1 VLVGLGEPPAHLIVN
16 LVGAAQPEVVDPVRP
31 GRVLDADEA
40 RVLDSFL
47 KGHGALDPVLANH
60 SACKPGANL
69 QTIRVFCA

>member
-1 VLVGLGEPPAHLIVN
+1 
-16 LVGAAQPEVVDPVRP
+16 
-31 GRVLDADEA
+31 VLDADEA